1 MRRSTRIWIGSSPS
15 SMADRLNWSYG
26 RPGKGLI
33 DGMGNVHTW
42 QTNPAGRPHHN
53 EYADNQNVGTSV
65 PFQIEPDGYIHD
77 DPFGALTAQQVRQII
92 HADPNLHQQ
101 GSYVDDDWTLDDQ
114 IPGVQ
119 TDESQGPDW
128 NFIHSGSTDDPDE
141 YSDMLKQW
149 LNGIQ
154 PQEPLAAPTPHHE
167 TIADLAPGAPVQPA
181 HAPPYWPAGHVPD
194 WADPASE
201 GVTASRPIPA
211 PENPDDETTTGGWLH
226 ANERLIEHEISPQQY
241 DDALDEYVATALEPK
256 RGRWLKRLLRRA

>member
-53 EYADNQNVGTSV
+53 EYADNQNVGISV

-119 TDESQGPDW
+119 TDES
-128 NFIHSGSTDDPDE
+128 SGAGLELHP
-141 YSDMLKQW
+141 QW
-149 LNGIQ
+149 LDRRSRRVLRHAQ
-154 PQEPLAAPTPHHE
+154 AVAQRHS
-167 TIADLAPGAPVQPA
+167 APGAA
-181 HAPPYWPAGHVPD
+181 GCSDTAPRDHRGSSPRSTCA
-194 WADPASE
+194 AR
-201 GVTASRPIPA
+201 SRPA
-211 PENPDDETTTGGWLH
+211 VLACRSCAGLG
-226 ANERLIEHEISPQQY
+226 
-241 DDALDEYVATALEPK
+241 
-256 RGRWLKRLLRRA
+256 